1 MNTKLIKL
9 AELKDSQ
16 KIIITKGELLETA
29 KEQAGDVLGQFINE
43 CGKMAEANWCP
54 DHVAMLER
62 LFDKV
67 LHNEPYADKPEE
79 EK

>member
-1 MNTKLIKL
+1 METKLMNWNEIG
-9 AELKDSQ
+9 DNQ
-16 KIIITKGELLETA
+16 KIVITKAELLETA
-29 KEQAGDVLGQFINE
+29 KEQAGDVLGQFINQ
-43 CGKMAEANWCP
+43 CGEMAEANWCP

>member
-16 KIIITKGELLETA
+16 KIIISKAELLETA
-29 KEQAGDVLGQFINE
+29 NEKAVDALGQFINK
-43 CGKMAEANWCP
+43 CGEMAEANWCP

-67 LHNEPYADKPEE
+67 LRNEPYADKPEE
-79 EK
+79 ES

>member
-1 MNTKLIKL
+1 MNTKLRKL

-16 KIIITKGELLETA
+16 KIIITKAELIELA
-29 KEQAGDVLGQFINE
+29 NEQAVDILGKFINK

-54 DHVAMLER
+54 DHVEMLDR
-62 LFDKV
+62 LFHKV

>member
-1 MNTKLIKL
+1 MNTKLRKL

-16 KIIITKGELLETA
+16 KIIITKAALTKLVN
-29 KEQAGDVLGQFINE
+29 EQATDILANFINE
-43 CGKMAEANWCP
+43 CGEKAEANWCQE
-54 DHVAMLER
+54 HVDMLER

>member
-1 MNTKLIKL
+1 MNTKLRKF

-16 KIIITKGELLETA
+16 KIIITKSELQEMVN
-29 KEQAGDVLGQFINE
+29 EQAVDILAQFINE
-43 CGKMAEANWCP
+43 CGKMAEANWCQE
-54 DHVAMLER
+54 HVDMLER